1 MKELTLLLAL
11 AFAIGAPAQT
21 IGIVNSTPQPSDAR
35 FAIIQGTAGLYQARF
50 KLDRYTGQIWQ
61 ADSGPWKPMKIV
73 DLPAILAPK
82 SPRFQMFWLFGAQGT
97 SSQILLDCQRRA
109 GGEGA
114 IDAVAPPFKV
124 GIAIVRIHHCS
135 RARRR

>member
-1 MKELTLLLAL
+1 MKKLTLLLAL
-11 AFAIGAPAQT
+11 GFATGAPAQT

-73 DLPAILAPK
+73 DLPAIPAPK

-97 SSQILLDCQRRA
+97 SSQILLDCQTGRTWQLRVDTWQPDQEPSEEKA
-109 GGEGA
+109 
-114 IDAVAPPFKV
+114 K
-124 GIAIVRIHHCS
+124 
-135 RARRR
+135 